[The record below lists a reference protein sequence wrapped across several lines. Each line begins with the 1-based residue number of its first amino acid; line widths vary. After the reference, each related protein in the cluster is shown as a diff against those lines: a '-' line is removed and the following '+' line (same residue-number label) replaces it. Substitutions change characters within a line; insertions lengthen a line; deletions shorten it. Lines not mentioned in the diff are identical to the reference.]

1 MKPIEF
7 PGVNIIFAKDQP
19 EYQPLPAMRMP
30 DGEVFTCWQFTDE
43 ELAQL
48 VKTKCIYFKQLTF
61 NSPLQPILPMI
72 NLEDGIEFI

>member
-7 PGVNIIFAKDQP
+7 HGVNIIFAKDQP

-43 ELAQL
+43 ELVQL
-48 VKTKCIYFKQLTF
+48 AKTKCIYFKQLTF
-61 NSPLQPILPMI
+61 NNLPQPILPMI